1 MQTVVYLCNQIR
13 AFSYFNLAQLYEYQT
28 TGYPSLDEEAK
39 AKGVYGLTVPII
51 TEKTTKEESY
61 HNPRVPFY
69 RMYRFILTDLN
80 RADSLLSGN
89 TRADIN
95 QANTAV
101 IYGLKVRFWLTL
113 ASRFDNTPSDLDSI
127 SAHANDANCAG
138 YDKLGITSARQCSRQ
153 WIGSR
158 KEASRRLHEYIPLQN
173 YGREH

>member
-1 MQTVVYLCNQIR
+1 MTISASSSQGNYLGPTYTYCYDTWKLYTDIIKKANMVLEAGSDIKKSTDAGAAYVGNAPDLSCPVLLQPT
-13 AFSYFNLAQLYEYQT
+13 QLYEYQS

-95 QANTAV
+95 QSQHCC
-101 IYGLKVRFWLTL
+101 GLRSQGSFL
-113 ASRFDNTPSDLDSI
+113 ADTGVAF
-127 SAHANDANCAG
+127 
-138 YDKLGITSARQCSRQ
+138 RQ
-153 WIGSR
+153 
-158 KEASRRLHEYIPLQN
+158 HTF
-173 YGREH
+173 